1 MATHPRSQQVRA
13 EINILVYTKPPEE
26 ILLTISQK
34 TFMFVLLYIMKTKN
48 KTKKTPKTKHGGK
61 RLEVPSVQLKTSRDS
76 ETAILYKQILVRG
89 VVKTKIPMGS
99 V

>member
-34 TFMFVLLYIMKTKN
+34 DFMFVLLYIMKTKN
-48 KTKKTPKTKHGGK
+48 KKQTRGGGE
-61 RLEVPSVQLKTSRDS
+61 RLEINLSS
-76 ETAILYKQILVRG
+76 A
-89 VVKTKIPMGS
+89 
-99 V
+99 